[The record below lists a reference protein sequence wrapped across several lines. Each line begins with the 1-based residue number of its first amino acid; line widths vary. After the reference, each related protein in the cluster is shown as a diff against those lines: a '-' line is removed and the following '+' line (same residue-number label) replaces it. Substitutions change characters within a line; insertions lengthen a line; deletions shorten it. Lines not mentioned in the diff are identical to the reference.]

1 MDRNGKL
8 RKDFPSHGSN
18 LLILLFNK
26 SLSPKQRCVV
36 SSLSEFSLE
45 KYTMTSLV
53 KSIAKKTCVSKPTVR
68 RVLQNLRNLG
78 LIECGDQENK
88 GKKVRI
94 TKAGKEILSYKRGYG
109 EKGSHEA
116 PDLEL
121 RVQFPLTPSFIFKK
135 QLMK

>member
-1 MDRNGKL
+1 MDKNGKL

-36 SSLSEFSLE
+36 SSLSGFSLE

-68 RVLQNLRNLG
+68 RVLQNLRSLG
-78 LIECGDQENK
+78 LIECGDQKNK

-94 TKAGKEILSYKRGYG
+94 TKAGKEILSYERGYS